1 MKKEVTIE
9 ISGDE
14 IVKMLEAKLG
24 VTFKKLYWRM
34 KESGDH
40 DRGTYNVKLDKIEII
55 SDTMPTTD
63 TL

>member
-9 ISGDE
+9 ITGDE
-14 IVKMLEAKLG
+14 IVKMLEEKLG

-40 DRGTYNVKLDKIEII
+40 DRGNYKTWLDKVEII